1 MQTKGMI
8 VSLTAVVTLAA
19 GVWQMLPLMDSL
31 IFSEAEGADLADV
44 SRRQWYINQRDIAQL
59 RRLHAETPAREAE
72 FQAVIEYYEAKI
84 LQLDEGEK

>member
-1 MQTKGMI
+1 MNNKPLI
-8 VSLTAVVTLAA
+8 YSLTAVLAL
-19 GVWQMLPLMDSL
+19 GTGIWQTLPLIDSL

-59 RRLHAETPAREAE
+59 RLKHAETEGRRSE
-72 FQAVIEYYEAKI
+72 FQAVVEYYEAKI